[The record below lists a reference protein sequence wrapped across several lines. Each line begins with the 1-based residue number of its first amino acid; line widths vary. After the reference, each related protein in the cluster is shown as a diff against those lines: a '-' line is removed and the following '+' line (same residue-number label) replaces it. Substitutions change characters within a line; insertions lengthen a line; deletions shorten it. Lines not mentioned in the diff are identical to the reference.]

1 MSVDAFS
8 GLPFQA
14 GHAVAAGIGRTA
26 KWVIAL
32 YMRAPLR
39 NTAIAALTTL
49 SAMAGS
55 NALYNQ
61 TGHHPAPLFGSF
73 DKAAVTSEPTPVTP
87 MERPIKLLAAPAPS
101 VETTGSLNATQA
113 IPDKPVGNEDVFE
126 IQRKLTAFKLFDA
139 KVDGLYGPRTARA
152 IKAFE
157 EAVGR
162 TPRGELTPEIVA
174 LIKDT
179 PITAELGQQTE
190 AAAAMEPAPVQS
202 VTAEIRTETETPAL
216 TLVEE
221 TNALPAP
228 APLVAVEDAA
238 PAAKT
243 TAAELPPLEPTV
255 KAEGV
260 TTLEMTSPP
269 AEELPAVAE
278 QPVAL
283 EAAPPQDAATG
294 PTKREVQTIAVRASA
309 PEAPPA
315 NDVITAVIDVTKVAS
330 DPKIVGAIQRGLAS
344 LGFLHGEIDGVAG
357 EATAKA
363 IRNFEVYYNYNVT
376 GRITP
381 ELVNLLVQNG
391 AVI

>member
-14 GHAVAAGIGRTA
+14 GHAVATGVGRTA
-26 KWVIAL
+26 KWAIAL
-32 YMRAPLR
+32 YLRAPLR

-61 TGHHPAPLFGSF
+61 SGHHPAPLFGSF
-73 DKAAVTSEPTPVTP
+73 NKAATAEPAPVTP
-87 MERPIKLLAAPAPS
+87 MERPVKLLAKPAAT
-101 VETTGSLNATQA
+101 VETTGSVNKSVEA
-113 IPDKPVGNEDVFE
+113 IPDKPIGNEDVFE
-126 IQRKLTAFKLFDA
+126 IQRKLTAFKLFDG
-139 KVDGLYGPRTARA
+139 KVDGLYGPRTARS
-152 IKAFE
+152 IRAFE
-157 EAVGR
+157 EAVGMKP
-162 TPRGELTPEIVA
+162 TGQLTPEIVA

-179 PITAELGQQTE
+179 PITAELGKTEIALPPQTT
-190 AAAAMEPAPVQS
+190 QS
-202 VTAEIRTETETPAL
+202 VTAEIKTEAPAL
-216 TLVEE
+216 ALVEE
-221 TNALPAP
+221 PAALPAP
-228 APLVAVEDAA
+228 EPLVALEEAA
-238 PAAKT
+238 PAET
-243 TAAELPPLEPTV
+243 TAEALPALEPTV
-255 KAEGV
+255 EAEGI

-269 AEELPAVAE
+269 AAE
-278 QPVAL
+278 ATPPVAL
-283 EAAPPQDAATG
+283 EEATPVAEANG
-294 PTKREVQTIAVRASA
+294 PTKREVATIAVRASLPDAA
-309 PEAPPA
+309 PAT
-315 NDVITAVIDVTKVAS
+315 DVITTPIDVTKVAT
-330 DPKIVGAIQRGLAS
+330 DPKVVGAIQRGLAS

>member
-26 KWVIAL
+26 RWVIAL

-61 TGHHPAPLFGSF
+61 TGHHPAPLFGTF
-73 DKAAVTSEPTPVTP
+73 DKAVNEPAPVTP
-87 MERPIKLLAAPAPS
+87 MERPAKLLAAPAPT
-101 VETTGSLNATQA
+101 VETTGSVNAVEA
-113 IPDKPVGNEDVFE
+113 IPDKPIGNEDVFE

-157 EAVGR
+157 EAIGR
-162 TPRGELTPEIVA
+162 TPRGELTAEIVA

-179 PITAELGQQTE
+179 PITAELGLETE

-202 VTAEIRTETETPAL
+202 VTAEIKTETETPAL

-221 TNALPAP
+221 SDALPAP

-238 PAAKT
+238 PVAET

-255 KAEGV
+255 KAEGI

-283 EAAPPQDAATG
+283 EQAAPPDAATG

-309 PEAPPA
+309 PEAPAA

>member
-14 GHAVAAGIGRTA
+14 GQAVAATVGRTA
-26 KWVIAL
+26 KWAIGA

-39 NTAIAALTTL
+39 NTAIAALTTF

-55 NALYNQ
+55 NALYHQ
-61 TGHHPAPLFGSF
+61 AGHHPAPLFGSF
-73 DKAAVTSEPTPVTP
+73 NAKVETAPV
-87 MERPIKLLAAPAPS
+87 MPIEKPVKLMAAPKAS
-101 VETTGSLNATQA
+101 VETTGSVSQPLE
-113 IPDKPVGNEDVFE
+113 IPTKPIGNEDVFE
-126 IQRKLTAFKLFDA
+126 IQRKLTAFKLFDG

-157 EAVGR
+157 ETVGR
-162 TPRGELTPEIVA
+162 KATGQLTPEIVA

-179 PITAELGQQTE
+179 PITMDLAPAAEAVVEQ
-190 AAAAMEPAPVQS
+190 PVQVTPS
-202 VTAEIRTETETPAL
+202 VTAEIKTETTPVLAL
-216 TLVEE
+216 QPTED
-221 TNALPAP
+221 ALPAP
-228 APLVAVEDAA
+228 APLIATDEATVAVDAA
-238 PAAKT
+238 PE
-243 TAAELPPLEPTV
+243 AEALPALEPTV
-255 KAEGV
+255 KAEGI

-269 AEELPAVAE
+269 AVEETPAAAVAVE
-278 QPVAL
+278 DPNA
-283 EAAPPQDAATG
+283 
-294 PTKREVQTIAVRASA
+294 PTKRSVQTIAVRASL
-309 PEAPPA
+309 PELTPA
-315 NDVITAVIDVTKVAS
+315 ATDVITTPIDVTKVAN

>member
-1 MSVDAFS
+1 MSVDAFA

-26 KWVIAL
+26 RWVIAL
-32 YMRAPLR
+32 YVRAPLR

-61 TGHHPAPLFGSF
+61 SGHHPAPLFGTF
-73 DKAAVTSEPTPVTP
+73 DET
-87 MERPIKLLAAPAPS
+87 AAPAEPAPVMPIERPVKLLSAPS
-101 VETTGSLNATQA
+101 PETTGSVEKSVEP
-113 IPDKPVGNEDVFE
+113 IPSEPVGNEDVFE

-139 KVDGLYGPRTARA
+139 KVDGLYGPRTAHA

-157 EAVGR
+157 AAVGR
-162 TPRGELTPEIVA
+162 KPTGELTPEIVA
-174 LIKDT
+174 LIKQT
-179 PITAELGQQTE
+179 PITAELGKKTE
-190 AAAAMEPAPVQS
+190 VAAALETTHA
-202 VTAEIRTETETPAL
+202 VTAEIKTETPAVAL
-216 TLVEE
+216 AEE
-221 TNALPAP
+221 PAALPAP
-228 APLVAVEDAA
+228 EPLVAVEEAA
-238 PAAKT
+238 ATTTSAA
-243 TAAELPPLEPTV
+243 LPEAQPTV
-255 KAEGV
+255 KAEGI

-269 AEELPAVAE
+269 AAE
-278 QPVAL
+278 
-283 EAAPPQDAATG
+283 EAAPADGEAGPAT
-294 PTKREVQTIAVRASA
+294 REVQTIAVRAAA
-309 PEAPPA
+309 PETPA
-315 NDVITAVIDVTKVAS
+315 AGDVIRTPINVTKVS
-330 DPKIVGAIQRGLAS
+330 TDPKVVSAIQRGLAS

-376 GRITP
+376 GRVTP

>member
-8 GLPFQA
+8 GLPLQA

-26 KWVIAL
+26 RWAMAL
-32 YMRAPLR
+32 YLRAPLR

-61 TGHHPAPLFGSF
+61 AGHHPAPLFGTF
-73 DKAAVTSEPTPVTP
+73 DKAAVAQSVPVTP
-87 MERPIKLLAAPAPS
+87 MERPAQLLAAPATS
-101 VETTGSLNATQA
+101 TETTGSVPRAEAAASKPIGNA
-113 IPDKPVGNEDVFE
+113 EVFE
-126 IQRKLTAFKLFDA
+126 LQRKLAAFNLFDA

-157 EAVGR
+157 ELVGR
-162 TPRGELTPEIVA
+162 KPTGELTPEILA
-174 LIKDT
+174 LIKAT
-179 PITAELGQQTE
+179 PITADPAQSG
-190 AAAAMEPAPVQS
+190 AAVLTLQPAAPV
-202 VTAEIRTETETPAL
+202 TAGIGTQTPAL
-216 TLVEE
+216 SLE
-221 TNALPAP
+221 AAPADLPAP
-228 APLVAVEDAA
+228 APLVATAAAA
-238 PAAKT
+238 PAD
-243 TAAELPPLEPTV
+243 TAALPALEPTV
-255 KAEGV
+255 RAEGI

-269 AEELPAVAE
+269 AAETEAAPA
-278 QPVAL
+278 VAL
-283 EAAPPQDAATG
+283 EATASG
-294 PTKREVQTIAVRASA
+294 PTKREVQTIAVRAN
-309 PEAPPA
+309 PGETPA
-315 NDVITAVIDVTKVAS
+315 ASEVLSTPIDVTKVAS
-330 DPKIVGAIQRGLAS
+330 DPTVVGAIQRGLAS
-344 LGFLHGEIDGVAG
+344 LGFLHGKIDGVAG

>member
-8 GLPFQA
+8 GLPLQA
-14 GHAVAAGIGRTA
+14 GQAVAVRIGRTA

-49 SAMAGS
+49 CAMAGS

-61 TGHHPAPLFGSF
+61 AGHHPAPLFGTF
-73 DKAAVTSEPTPVTP
+73 DKVAATTEPAPVTP
-87 MERPIKLLAAPAPS
+87 MERPVKLLAAPTPT
-101 VETTGSLNATQA
+101 VETTGSVANTVEPLAS
-113 IPDKPVGNEDVFE
+113 KPIGNEDVFE
-126 IQRKLTAFKLFDA
+126 IQRKLTAFNLFDA

-157 EAVGR
+157 ELVGR
-162 TPRGELTPEIVA
+162 KPTGQLTPEIIT
-174 LIKDT
+174 LIKET
-179 PITAELGQQTE
+179 PITAQPGQQTE
-190 AAAAMEPAPVQS
+190 AAAALQPVQS
-202 VTAEIRTETETPAL
+202 VTAEIKTETPAL
-216 TLVEE
+216 ALVEE
-221 TNALPAP
+221 TPALPAP
-228 APLVAVEDAA
+228 EPLVAAEAT
-238 PAAKT
+238 PAET
-243 TAAELPPLEPTV
+243 TAALPPLEPTV
-255 KAEGV
+255 EAEGV

-269 AEELPAVAE
+269 AVEE

-283 EAAPPQDAATG
+283 EDPAGG
-294 PTKREVQTIAVRASA
+294 PTKREVQTIAVRANVA
-309 PEAPPA
+309 EVPA
-315 NDVITAVIDVTKVAS
+315 TDVITTPIDVTKVS
-330 DPKIVGAIQRGLAS
+330 TDPKVVGAIQRGLAS
-344 LGFLHGEIDGVAG
+344 LGFLHGQIDGVAG